1 MWKGKKMYYTV
12 EKKWIVKIQKLMVV
26 GVQSNY
32 IQHLQ
37 YGTTVYPVS
46 SQGAWTG
53 LHRIQQ
59 LLFN

>member
-1 MWKGKKMYYTV
+1 MKMYYTV
-12 EKKWIVKIQKLMVV
+12 EKKWIVKTQNLMVV

-53 LHRIQQ
+53 LHGIQQ
-59 LLFN
+59 FN